1 MSLEELCK
9 KIQACEK
16 CDLHRISDG
25 KVCGEGSKDAG
36 LIILGIAPGKEE
48 IEQGR
53 PFVGPSGRKL
63 RSKLETICGKFGI
76 DPASYIYITNL
87 VKCFPNVEKKVK
99 DPTKNQIQICADFLL
114 EEISLLH
121 KANCIVILGELP
133 ASYFRLGKLST
144 FGNNPKPIKIG
155 DKTLACFRTYH
166 PSYLV
171 RTHDQQASR
180 HFHTILVKALISSWL
195 TYQAKY

>member
-1 MSLEELCK
+1 MSSLQELCK
-9 KIQACEK
+9 NIETCQK
-16 CDLHRISDG
+16 CDLHKISS
-25 KVCGEGSKDAG
+25 KVCGEGNENAG

-63 RSKLETICGKFGI
+63 REKLETISKKFGI
-76 DPASYIYITNL
+76 DYTSYVYITNL
-87 VKCFPNVEKKVK
+87 VKCFPNINGKVK
-99 DPTKNQIQICADFLL
+99 DPTKKQIQICAEFLL
-114 EEISLLH
+114 EEISLLS

-144 FGNNPKPIKIG
+144 FGNNPKPIKIK
-155 DKTLACFRTYH
+155 DRTLACFRTYH

-171 RTHDQQASR
+171 RTHDQQASK